1 MKAFVSVDMEG
12 VSGLTDP
19 EEMRAGGR
27 GYERGCELMT
37 GDANAAVAGAYTAG
51 ADEVAVTDA
60 HSGGRNLRVDLI
72 DERCTLARGPYKPMR
87 MGEGLDASFDAA
99 LFVGYHAR
107 VGTADGVLNHTWMG
121 REILDVH
128 LNDEVAGEIRLM
140 AAFAGSYGVPVALV
154 TGDEAA
160 CAEARDLLG
169 DVETVGVKTGSDRYA
184 ARLVPPPRARVRIE
198 DAACRALRSL
208 ERFSPYVVAPP
219 FTLGVEWASTAIAQS
234 CAVIPGVRLIGPRHT
249 EFTTEHYIEIVGL
262 LGVWSTIAGEVGCTG
277 AHYG

>member
-19 EEMRAGGR
+19 DEMRAGGR

-87 MGEGLDASFDAA
+87 MGEGLNTSFDAA

-107 VGTADGVLNHTWMG
+107 AGTPNGVLNHTWMG

-169 DVETVGVKTGSDRYA
+169 GVETVAVKAGSDRYA
-184 ARLVPPPRARVRIE
+184 ARLVSPARAREQIE
-198 DAACRALRSL
+198 DAARRALQSI
-208 ERFSPYVVAPP
+208 EQFTPYVVAPP

-249 EFTTEHYIEIVGL
+249 EFTTDHYTEIVGL
-262 LGVWSTIAGEVGCTG
+262 LGVCSTIAGEVGCTG